1 MIVKQNTLKK
11 LSENLSLP
19 YTGTEQDWELEMTDA
34 SRIDEF
40 IDYYLTNALNEEEKY
55 ALISLI
61 IASYDDVLS
70 FGKINADQNWLKIK
84 AMLEKDRKLF
94 ADLIDYWK
102 LEDETD
108 DDNVFTITPLIRTI
122 K

>member
-1 MIVKQNTLKK
+1 MFVRQDTLKR

-19 YTGTEQDWELEMTDA
+19 YTGTEQDWELEMADA

-40 IDYYLTNALNEEEKY
+40 IEYYKNNLLSKDEKY

-70 FGKINADQNWLKIK
+70 LGKLRIDHNWTMIK
-84 AMLEKDRKLF
+84 TLLEKDRILF
-94 ADLIDYWK
+94 ADLISYWK

-108 DDNVFTITPLIRTI
+108 DDNLFAITPLIRTI